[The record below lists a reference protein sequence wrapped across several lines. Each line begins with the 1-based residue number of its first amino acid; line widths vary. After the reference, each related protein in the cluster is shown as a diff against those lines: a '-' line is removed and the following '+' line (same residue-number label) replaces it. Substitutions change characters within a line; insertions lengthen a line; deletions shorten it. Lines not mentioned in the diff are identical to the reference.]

1 MDINYIFKHRHE
13 YPLVKSW
20 VGITSNQ
27 YGVLT
32 IYFVFKYSNISP
44 LSINW
49 RGYLY
54 FGGIIIISKLK
65 KKKFYRGYN
74 KKYSIAVL

>member
-13 YPLVKSW
+13 YPLVKSL

-54 FGGIIIISKLK
+54 FGVIIIISKLK
-65 KKKFYRGYN
+65 KYFFYRGYN

>member
-54 FGGIIIISKLK
+54 FGGIIIISKFK
-65 KKKFYRGYN
+65 KYFFYRGYN